1 MLIEINDNFYNK
13 ILKYSELNDL
23 DVNTYINHLIEKSF
37 IEDNYSIFNQKKNE
51 EKTIELEKDVNKKDE
66 NVEEIVEENDIEEIP
81 VVISPVEEII
91 VEEHS
96 NEILNKEEK
105 PKKNKKINIKRN

>member
-1 MLIEINDNFYNK
+1 MLIEINDIVYNK
-13 ILKYSELNDL
+13 ILKYSKLNDL
-23 DVNTYINHLIEKSF
+23 DINTYINHLIEKSF
-37 IEDNYSIFNQKKNE
+37 IEDNYSIFNQKKSE
-51 EKTIELEKDVNKKDE
+51 EKPIEIEKDVDEKDE
-66 NVEEIVEENDIEEIP
+66 NIEEVVEESDIEEIP

-96 NEILNKEEK
+96 NELSNKEEK